1 MKINMR
7 KLSQEIKNKNTIIVK
22 PNSSEAGMAYFMDIV
37 INHSATESINFNSFT
52 YDEAILAFNEFYYLP
67 SDEYTDDFSEED
79 YDNIKNNM
87 WSSYMQTQEFFVRW
101 SQETKKYIVMRMILF
116 RRGEENDINFD
127 GCRV

>member
-22 PNSSEAGMAYFMDIV
+22 SNSSEAGMAYFMDIV

-87 WSSYMQTQEFFVRW
+87 WSSYMQSQEFFVRW
-101 SQETKKYIVMRMILF
+101 SQETKKIYCYEDDFI
-116 RRGEENDINFD
+116 
-127 GCRV
+127 